1 MSPGDFGKRPFLIQ
15 QVWPGIYDS
24 TNVKSPWGCCC
35 SSGGHVSHSE
45 TRLSTTVRYISHQS
59 GRSSLKSLQITNAG
73 DTMENSMKVPQKT
86 KSGITICSSIGSV
99 QFSSVAQSCLTLCNL
114 MDCIHPD
121 KTVIQKHP
129 YVHSST
135 VHSSQRMETI

>member
-1 MSPGDFGKRPFLIQ
+1 MLETVCRKGNSPTVPL
-15 QVWPGIYDS
+15 GIG
-24 TNVKSPWGCCC
+24 P
-35 SSGGHVSHSE
+35 
-45 TRLSTTVRYISHQS
+45 
-59 GRSSLKSLQITNAG
+59 A
-73 DTMENSMKVPQKT
+73 TMENSMKVPQKT

-129 YVHSST
+129 YGHSST